1 MVRRHTLDFFCSIP
15 LITLGFFLGY
25 GFRWPGWAILVFCLL
40 WLLLIDLSLQMLG
53 RKLRNAMAA
62 RLSLFV
68 GGLIALALFLWL
80 FGSWRPA
87 T

>member
-1 MVRRHTLDFFCSIP
+1 M
-15 LITLGFFLGY
+15 
-25 GFRWPGWAILVFCLL
+25 FCLL
-40 WLLLIDLSLQMLG
+40 WLLLIDVSLQMLA

-62 RLSLFV
+62 RLSLLV

-80 FGSWRPA
+80 FGSWRSA